1 MFADG
6 PAIKGVSV
14 AERMEAGAVS
24 LNRGRVPV
32 PAVTSLITFIVR
44 VMGRY
49 LFFLCRYFLCI
60 NIISETNDLS
70 MNI

>member
-49 LFFLCRYFLCI
+49 LFFFFAD
-60 NIISETNDLS
+60 ISCAS
-70 MNI
+70 I